1 MPDQRS
7 CLVLAPRFPLPKRSG
22 TQIREYHALEALARR
37 FDVTLVSLVQD
48 GTASEYVQE
57 IENLGVTVEPVDY
70 DRSRREALG
79 RFCISTDSYRVCRFV
94 TPPLRR
100 RVRSLFEAQSF
111 DLVWVNFATTVPVL
125 PNSVAAPVVVDE
137 HNEDV
142 RYWESFLDGRL
153 PTRLFARANIWKL
166 RRFRRRLAD
175 RVDGFLAVSAEDA
188 ERTRTWAGET
198 PVWTAPNGVDVS
210 EFATEQPAGA
220 ADEVVR
226 FVGSL
231 DVRMNTDA
239 LEWFIDDVWPTVRE
253 RRPEATFEVVGRNPT
268 ESVRELETNP
278 GVRIRGEVDSVV
290 PWYESAALTVAP
302 FRFGGG
308 SKLKVLESLSMRRP
322 VVSTPTG
329 AVGLDVSGN
338 AGVLVRDEAANV
350 ADAVVELLS
359 TPDERTR
366 LGDAGREFVAENYAW
381 DEIMA
386 ESIDA
391 VESTL
396 LD

>member
-22 TQIREYHALEALARR
+22 TQIREYHALETLANR

-48 GTASEYVQE
+48 DEAFDHVADLEA
-57 IENLGVTVEPVDY
+57 LGITVELVRH
-70 DRSRREALG
+70 DRSRREALA
-79 RFCISTDSYRVCRFV
+79 RFCTSMDSYRVCRFV
-94 TPPLRR
+94 TPEFRR
-100 RVRSLFEAQSF
+100 RVREVLETWSF

-125 PNSVAAPVVVDE
+125 PQSVSAPLVVDE

-142 RYWESFLDGRL
+142 RYWESFLDGDV
-153 PTRLFARANIWKL
+153 PTQLFARTNIWKL
-166 RRFRRRLAD
+166 RRFRRRLTERA
-175 RVDGFLAVSAEDA
+175 DGFLAVSAEDA
-188 ERTRTWAGET
+188 DRTREWTSEA
-198 PVWTAPNGVDVS
+198 PVWTVPNGVDVE
-210 EFATEQPAGA
+210 EFASDRPADA
-220 ADEVVR
+220 TNEVVR

-239 LEWFIDDVWPTVRE
+239 LTWFVGEVWPAVRDTCS
-253 RRPEATFEVVGRNPT
+253 EATFEVVGRNPT
-268 ESVRELETNP
+268 PEVRQLEATP
-278 GVRIRGEVDSVV
+278 GVRVRGEVDDVV

-329 AVGLDVSGN
+329 TVGLDVGEDSG
-338 AGVLVRDEAANV
+338 VVVREDAASF

-359 TPDERTR
+359 RPQRRTR
-366 LGDAGREFVAENYAW
+366 LGDAGREFVTDRYAW
-381 DEIMA
+381 DELMA
-386 ESIDA
+386 EGIDA
-391 VESTL
+391 VTAEL